1 MKPPDAKERLRE
13 KYRKRYANRM
23 NDTGASDA
31 VIRQQRLDAITKKL
45 RQGVAETIAKEKDE

>member
-23 NDTGASDA
+23 NDTGAADG
-31 VIRQQRLDAITKKL
+31 VIRQRRLDAIAKKL
-45 RQGVAETIAKEKDE
+45 REGVAETKEKDE

>member
-23 NDTGASDA
+23 NDTGAADG
-31 VIRQQRLDAITKKL
+31 VIRQRRLDAIAKKL
-45 RQGVAETIAKEKDE
+45 REGAAKPQEKDE